1 MPSIIAFVNCD
12 GAEIYCQGK
21 NIVSPTEA
29 QIKDI
34 VEWLFALYEDSTSLN
49 TDIWLLQ
56 GTVRQP
62 HFVVH
67 REEWLRLISVQKNQ
81 KISCY
86 GSILTQQKRSCGAVQ
101 NIEDEQ
107 RMPPHSSFK
116 AFLEVVKS
124 CSFPWKNP

>member
-1 MPSIIAFVNCD
+1 MND

-21 NIVSPTEA
+21 NIVSPAEA

-34 VEWLFALYEDSTSLN
+34 VEWLFALHGDSTSLS

-56 GTVRQP
+56 GTVKQP
-62 HFVVH
+62 HFVVY
-67 REEWLRLISVQKNQ
+67 RVEWLLFISLQ

-86 GSILTQQKRSCGAVQ
+86 GSILTQQKRSRGAVQ

-107 RMPPHSSFK
+107 RTHPHSLVK
-116 AFLEVVKS
+116 AFLDVVKS
-124 CSFPWKNP
+124 CSFPWENPEMFLE